1 MNDKEL
7 NKALEQLAEDV
18 PPMPADFHGRWM
30 NAVRAEAEKNAPA
43 AGKETRDKTASLV
56 RWTRMLSVAAVFVFL
71 IGGTILYRNSRKS
84 LSAPYA
90 AVENAALPEAA
101 EPAEEKAEAKAE
113 PAAEEAAEAA
123 VPEAAAEEPEADMA
137 VYEAYEAHEAEE
149 APVMMAAVP
158 EAPAAEEAD
167 LAAEA
172 EEPDRM
178 YAKSASSV
186 NAAANA
192 PVGEAPALTA
202 GKAAEAADEA
212 APVWEDAEAEYEE
225 EAAYEEAAPVPTE
238 APTEVP
244 TAVPTAAPTEAP
256 DPEPT
261 AEPSGQEKTGFL
273 SEAGAFFSDMGDFL
287 LAALP
292 YLLVLAVPA
301 AAAVIIRR
309 RNKARESGRHQ

>member
-1 MNDKEL
+1 MNDNEL
-7 NKALEQLAEDV
+7 NNALEQLAEEV
-18 PPMPADFHGRWM
+18 PPMPADFHDRWM
-30 NAVRAEAEKNAPA
+30 NAVRAEAKKTAPA
-43 AGKETRDKTASLV
+43 AETETREKTATLV
-56 RWTRMLSVAAVFVFL
+56 RWTRMLSIAAVFVFL
-71 IGGTILYRNSRKS
+71 IGGTILYRNSRKT

-137 VYEAYEAHEAEE
+137 VYEAYEAEE

-309 RNKARESGRHQ
+309 RKK

>member
-1 MNDKEL
+1 MNDNEL
-7 NKALEQLAEDV
+7 NNALEQLAEEV
-18 PPMPADFHGRWM
+18 PPMPADFHDRWM
-30 NAVRAEAEKNAPA
+30 NAVRAEAKKTAPA
-43 AGKETRDKTASLV
+43 AETETREKTATLV
-56 RWTRMLSVAAVFVFL
+56 RWTRMLSIAAVFVFL
-71 IGGTILYRNSRKS
+71 IGGTILYRNSRKT

-137 VYEAYEAHEAEE
+137 VYEAYEAY
-149 APVMMAAVP
+149 
-158 EAPAAEEAD
+158 
-167 LAAEA
+167 EA

-273 SEAGAFFSDMGDFL
+273 SEAGAFFTDMGDFL

>member
-1 MNDKEL
+1 MNDNEL
-7 NKALEQLAEDV
+7 NNALEQLAEEV
-18 PPMPADFHGRWM
+18 PPMPADFHDRWM
-30 NAVRAEAEKNAPA
+30 NAVRAEAKKTAPA
-43 AGKETRDKTASLV
+43 AETETRKKTATLV
-56 RWTRMLSVAAVFVFL
+56 RWTRMLSIAAVFVFL
-71 IGGTILYRNSRKS
+71 IGGTILYRNSRKT

-113 PAAEEAAEAA
+113 PAAEEVAEAA
-123 VPEAAAEEPEADMA
+123 VPEA
-137 VYEAYEAHEAEE
+137 
-149 APVMMAAVP
+149 
-158 EAPAAEEAD
+158 AAEEAD

>member
-30 NAVRAEAEKNAPA
+30 NAVRAEAEKDAPA

-56 RWTRMLSVAAVFVFL
+56 RWTRMLSIAAVFVFL

-84 LSAPYA
+84 LSAPVA

-101 EPAEEKAEAKAE
+101 EPAAEK
-113 PAAEEAAEAA
+113 EEAMAE
-123 VPEAAAEEPEADMA
+123 PEAAAEEPEADMA
-137 VYEAYEAHEAEE
+137 AYAVYEAEE

>member
-1 MNDKEL
+1 MNDNEL
-7 NKALEQLAEDV
+7 NNALEQLAEEV

-30 NAVRAEAEKNAPA
+30 NAVRAEAKKTAPA
-43 AGKETRDKTASLV
+43 AETETREKTATLV
-56 RWTRMLSVAAVFVFL
+56 RWTRMLSIAAVFVFL
-71 IGGTILYRNSRKS
+71 IGGTILYRNSRKT

-90 AVENAALPEAA
+90 AVGNAALPEAA

-137 VYEAYEAHEAEE
+137 VYEAYEAYEAEE

-192 PVGEAPALTA
+192 PVGEAP
-202 GKAAEAADEA
+202 
-212 APVWEDAEAEYEE
+212 
-225 EAAYEEAAPVPTE
+225 
-238 APTEVP
+238 
-244 TAVPTAAPTEAP
+244 

-301 AAAVIIRR
+301 TAAVIIRR
-309 RNKARESGRHQ
+309 RKK

>member
-30 NAVRAEAEKNAPA
+30 NAVRAEAEKDAPA

-84 LSAPYA
+84 LSAPVA

-101 EPAEEKAEAKAE
+101 EPAEEKAEAKDE

-172 EEPDRM
+172 EETDRTNS
-178 YAKSASSV
+178 KSAS
-186 NAAANA
+186 AANA
-192 PVGEAPALTA
+192 YAGEAPVLAA
-202 GKAAEAADEA
+202 GKAAETADEA